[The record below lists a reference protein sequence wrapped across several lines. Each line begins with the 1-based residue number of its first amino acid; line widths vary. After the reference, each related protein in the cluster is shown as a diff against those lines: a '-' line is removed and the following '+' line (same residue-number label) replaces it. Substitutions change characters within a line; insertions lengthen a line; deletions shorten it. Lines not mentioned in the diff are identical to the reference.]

1 MNRRIGFA
9 FLLALLAAA
18 GNPASGA
25 IPCGSSRPD
34 GGPHPAGAPLD
45 SSAPVR
51 TFERGGGQR
60 TYVMDPGLAPALGPV
75 VDRIER
81 GVARLEDS
89 GWRAGS
95 RGPAVVFEFL
105 PGGGGSATASLR
117 PGGGVVRIDP
127 ALVPME
133 SLDRLAPAALHQ
145 YAHLVLWSDGEA
157 AAGWFAESLAAH
169 LAARAEEQG
178 AAPLRPTAEGLVGP
192 STAAGFGEPDFVD
205 ALAAVLGEEGL
216 LQAWRD
222 ARGGAPDA
230 ALDRALSRSAGKTLP
245 EFVLEHALVRETAA
259 PSPSRIVSSGF
270 APVHFPGPTV
280 KGVAWWVARFRPE
293 GIGGAEVVLDPTS
306 ADFEARLL
314 VRYAESSRAADVV
327 ELVAGRPA
335 RVPLAGVAALS
346 VVATP
351 RIAERSPLAAPQVR
365 VQGLADYPFRL
376 DGPPRVGFSG
386 GAAVLSWRTASQTD
400 LLGWRIERRD
410 LRDGEE
416 VFAAE
421 VLLPSSDGDEEET
434 SWRWIDTEVDPTGA
448 YTWVVEGI
456 TAEGVLAEGFVLR
469 LSGTTGAESLP
480 DPDPAD

>member
-1 MNRRIGFA
+1 MNRRIGSV

-18 GNPASGA
+18 GASA
-25 IPCGSSRPD
+25 SAPVPCGMARPESAL
-34 GGPHPAGAPLD
+34 PAGAPLD
-45 SSAPVR
+45 SQAPVR
-51 TFERGGGQR
+51 AIERGGGLR
-60 TYVMDPGLAPALGPV
+60 HYLMDPGMEPALGPV

-81 GVARLEDS
+81 GIARLEES
-89 GWRAGS
+89 GWNAGS
-95 RGPAVVFEFL
+95 RGPTVAFEFL
-105 PGGGGSATASLR
+105 AGSGGAATASLR

-127 ALVPME
+127 SLVPMA

-145 YAHLVLWSDGEA
+145 YAHLVLGGGGEA
-157 AAGWFAESLAAH
+157 ATGWFDESMAAH

-205 ALAAVLGEEGL
+205 ALAAAIGEEGL
-216 LQAWRD
+216 LQVWRD
-222 ARGGAPDA
+222 TRGASPDA
-230 ALDRALSRSAGKTLP
+230 AIDRALSRFVGRSLP

-259 PSPSRIVSSGF
+259 PSPSRTVSSGF

-293 GIGGAEVVLDPTS
+293 GIGGAEVILDPTS

-314 VRYAESSRAADVV
+314 VRYGASSRAADVV
-327 ELVAGRPA
+327 ELMPGRPA
-335 RVPLAGVAALS
+335 RVPLAGVAAIS

-351 RIAERSPLAAPQVR
+351 RSADRAPLAAPQVR

-376 DGPPRVGFSG
+376 DGPARVAFSG
-386 GAAVLSWRTASQTD
+386 GAALLSWRTSSQTD

-421 VLLPSSDGDEEET
+421 VLLPASDADEEET
-434 SWRWIDTEVDPTGA
+434 SWRWVDTEVDPAGS
-448 YTWVVEGI
+448 YTWVVEGV
-456 TAEGVLAEGFVLR
+456 TAEGVLAEGFVVR
-469 LSGTTGAESLP
+469 LSGAAPAETLP
-480 DPDPAD
+480 EPEPVD